1 MSGIKNLGS
10 SSNKELLYGVQPVCA
25 ALRQRKRQFSELY
38 IKRGKNN
45 SRRIWE
51 IRELAEELGITLSE
65 VTGKKLTE
73 MCPEEVHQGVVLRC
87 GNLPFSPISV
97 LPLLVEVKLPL
108 IVVLDQ
114 IEDPHNLGAVLRTWG
129 FFDVSAVVVSKD
141 HSCGLTPVVSK
152 SSSGVVE
159 WLPVIS
165 VTNLSRFL
173 QKQKSEGYWIVG
185 LAEESNQSFSQLVR
199 DKPLILVVGNEGR
212 GIRPL
217 IRKQCDW
224 LVSIAGNPE
233 VSSLNVSNAVAIALN
248 HFYVLPEST

>member
-1 MSGIKNLGS
+1 
-10 SSNKELLYGVQPVCA
+10 
-25 ALRQRKRQFSELY
+25 
-38 IKRGKNN
+38 
-45 SRRIWE
+45 
-51 IRELAEELGITLSE
+51 
-65 VTGKKLTE
+65 
-73 MCPEEVHQGVVLRC
+73 MCPDAVHQGVVLRC
-87 GNLPFSPISV
+87 GILPFSPISV
-97 LPLLVEVKLPL
+97 LPLPVEGKLPL

-114 IEDPHNLGAVLRTWG
+114 IEDPHNLGAVLRTCG

-152 SSSGVVE
+152 SSSGVAE

-165 VTNLSRFL
+165 VTNLTRFL

-185 LAEESNQSFSQLVR
+185 LAEESNQSVSQLVR
-199 DKPLILVVGNEGR
+199 DKPLILVMGNEGR

-233 VSSLNVSNAVAIALN
+233 VSSLNVSNAAAVALN
-248 HFYVLPEST
+248 HFYVLSEST

>member
-1 MSGIKNLGS
+1 M
-10 SSNKELLYGVQPVCA
+10 
-25 ALRQRKRQFSELY
+25 
-38 IKRGKNN
+38 
-45 SRRIWE
+45 
-51 IRELAEELGITLSE
+51 
-65 VTGKKLTE
+65 
-73 MCPEEVHQGVVLRC
+73 
-87 GNLPFSPISV
+87 
-97 LPLLVEVKLPL
+97 
-108 IVVLDQ
+108 
-114 IEDPHNLGAVLRTWG
+114 GAVLRTCG

-233 VSSLNVSNAVAIALN
+233 VSSLNVSNAAAVALN